1 MTTTATSKRSLK
13 TVLDEANPNELADA
27 LRKALLGTL
36 LTPLKRVFTGLTAA
50 AAFDLTAIDA
60 TGETTGVNNPNRLP
74 ALVVQALEGVSE
86 SSGTASKGTYVI
98 GVHAVSTTIDPTNS
112 TVAGVATLSDDGKT
126 ITFPEAD
133 VTGFTIIYLP
143 RTVSAAQMAADFAPQ
158 T

>member
-1 MTTTATSKRSLK
+1 MSTTATSKRSLK
-13 TVLDEANPNELADA
+13 TVLDEANPNEIADA
-27 LRKALLGTL
+27 IRKLRLGTM

-60 TGETTGVNNPNRLP
+60 SGETTGVNNPNRLP
-74 ALVVQALEGVSE
+74 ALVVHALEGVTE

-98 GVHAVSTTIDPTNS
+98 GVHGVSTTVDPTNS

-143 RTVSAAQMAADFAPQ
+143 RTVSAAEMAADFAPQ

>member
-1 MTTTATSKRSLK
+1 MTTTRTRSLK
-13 TVLDEANPNELADA
+13 DVLDNANPNELADA
-27 LRKALLGTL
+27 LRKLRLGTM

-60 TGETTGVNNPNRLP
+60 TGETTGPSNPNRLP
-74 ALVVQALEGVSE
+74 ALAVIALEGVTE
-86 SSGTASKGTYVI
+86 TSGTASKGTYAI
-98 GVHAVSTTIDPTNS
+98 GVHGVSTTIDPTNS

-126 ITFPEAD
+126 LTFPEAD

-143 RTVSAAQMAADFAPQ
+143 RTVSAAEMAAEFAPS